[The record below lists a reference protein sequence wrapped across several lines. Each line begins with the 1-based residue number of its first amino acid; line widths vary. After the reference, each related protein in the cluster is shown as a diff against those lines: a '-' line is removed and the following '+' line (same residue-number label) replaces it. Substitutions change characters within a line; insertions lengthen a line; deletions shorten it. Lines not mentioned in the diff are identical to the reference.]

1 MESTKNNFGLEY
13 LKENSTPKS
22 IEVDPKHFK
31 SESVENSFDME
42 STNESSTTKLLV
54 IDFIE
59 GVRVIMIGCF
69 FIQIDEMTLEGQKRF
84 IHP

>member
-1 MESTKNNFGLEY
+1 
-13 LKENSTPKS
+13 
-22 IEVDPKHFK
+22 
-31 SESVENSFDME
+31 
-42 STNESSTTKLLV
+42 LLV